1 MAEYNNDP
9 SGINEEEVLEIHEE
23 VAEALPEYDIF
34 DLGDVEALFED
45 RKSSEIKNEAENTAE
60 ASVKEEAVEFVY
72 EDISSDVNNVT
83 SVLPPYRRETTQR
96 STEDITELSKK
107 RNHESYEKPLKDTP
121 LVDRELYK
129 APELGVE
136 IDDLLKTMSID
147 IDKLLEAE
155 KELEAKT
162 QIIPNLN
169 EKSVSSDEAEAEKT
183 QVIGKLPEKGGK
195 INISDK
201 KDIGSTRHFNL
212 KNLKP
217 DRAEAE
223 KKLSMSRKNLMQN
236 FRVLSKKRD
245 DEAILEEIPV
255 GDGKESMMDNIRAEN
270 GEDLFD
276 AVERAERK
284 KTRRSLIKEEK
295 KKAVVSGKA
304 A

>member
-45 RKSSEIKNEAENTAE
+45 RKSSEMKNEAENTAE
-60 ASVKEEAVEFVY
+60 ASVKEESVEFVY

-121 LVDRELYK
+121 LVDRELYE

-155 KELEAKT
+155 K
-162 QIIPNLN
+162 
-169 EKSVSSDEAEAEKT
+169 
-183 QVIGKLPEKGGK
+183 
-195 INISDK
+195 
-201 KDIGSTRHFNL
+201 
-212 KNLKP
+212 
-217 DRAEAE
+217 
-223 KKLSMSRKNLMQN
+223 
-236 FRVLSKKRD
+236 
-245 DEAILEEIPV
+245 
-255 GDGKESMMDNIRAEN
+255 
-270 GEDLFD
+270 
-276 AVERAERK
+276 
-284 KTRRSLIKEEK
+284 
-295 KKAVVSGKA
+295 
-304 A
+304 